1 MSSTHPPANK
11 LSPPTPANPAGDCF
25 QRVRALK
32 ISFCALVLMLA
43 FFQLS
48 ENTADPDLWGHI
60 VYGQEMLHSRSIPK
74 ADIYSWTARGQ
85 PWVNHEVLAEISLG
99 AAHAWLGG
107 SGVLLLKMAMGILTF
122 VLCLRLGISNLPWPD
137 RYIVWAFGALA
148 VVEISYGFAARPQI
162 FTALFLVIELA
173 LLRRIHSGSRAWALG
188 IPLLFLVWINTHGG
202 ALAGFGLLGL
212 AAGMTTAQFLFD
224 KMARRTTSVG
234 GPLLAPQ
241 TVWVLWLAVLGAT
254 AALFCNPWKAGLLRW
269 LIGSVLW
276 LRPDIAEWNPTP
288 LGWDHAVFF
297 ILLALALF
305 AWVFTRRSR
314 AWWEL
319 AGCAAFA
326 FLGWR
331 SLRNAPL
338 CSLVLLALVPPHLVS
353 ALGRFA
359 NHFER
364 GRILVRNAGFQKFA
378 TVLSAVGAMGIGIG
392 TFTLHKEHPLT
403 MEVPGSQYPSEAV
416 AFMRANELRGKLVV
430 FFDWGEMVIFHLPDC
445 PPSLDGR
452 LDTCYPREL
461 IAAQWKF
468 YNAESF
474 DTNVFNPDDADLAL
488 LPANLAGAQAL
499 ARHPGWHAVYYD
511 DTAVILARNVG
522 RFPKLAGQVL
532 PVAGAKDAGRER
544 EAFADH
550 NPRWK

>member
-1 MSSTHPPANK
+1 MSSTNPPAEKSNA
-11 LSPPTPANPAGDCF
+11 SAPADAAGEGF
-25 QRVRALK
+25 QHARALK
-32 ISFCALVLMLA
+32 ISFCALVIMLA
-43 FFQLS
+43 VFQFS

-60 VYGQEMLHSRSIPK
+60 VYGQQMLHSHAIPK
-74 ADIYSWTARGQ
+74 ADIYSWTALGQ

-107 SGVLLLKMAMGILTF
+107 SGVLLLKMVTGILTF
-122 VLCLRLGISNLPWPD
+122 ALCLRLGIANLAWPE
-137 RYIVWAFGALA
+137 RYIAWAFGALA

-162 FTALFLVIELA
+162 FTALFLVIELT

-188 IPLLFLVWINTHGG
+188 IPFLFLVWINTHGG

-212 AAGMTTAQFLFD
+212 TAGMTTLQFLYG
-224 KMARRTTSVG
+224 KMARRTADAGT
-234 GPLLAPQ
+234 PAPQ
-241 TVWVLWLAVLGAT
+241 TILVLWLAVFGAT
-254 AALFCNPWKAGLLRW
+254 AALFCNPWKGELIRW

-297 ILLALALF
+297 ILLALGLF
-305 AWVFTRRSR
+305 AWLFTRRPR

-319 AGCAAFA
+319 AGCVAFA

-338 CSLVLLALVPPHLVS
+338 CSLVLLALAPPHLVS
-353 ALGRFA
+353 ALGKFA
-359 NHFER
+359 SHFER
-364 GRILVRNAGFQKFA
+364 AGMLVRQAGFQKFA
-378 TVLSAVGAMGIGIG
+378 TVLSALAAIGIGIG

-403 MEVPGSQYPSEAV
+403 MEAPGSQYPNDAV
-416 AFMRANELRGKLVV
+416 AFMAANDLRGKLVV

-452 LDTCYPREL
+452 LDTSYSREL

-468 YNAESF
+468 YNGEPY

-488 LPANLAGAQAL
+488 LPPNLAGTQEL
-499 ARHPGWHAVYYD
+499 AKHPGWHLVYYD
-511 DTAVILARNVG
+511 DTAVIMARNVG
-522 RFPKLAGQVL
+522 RFPKLAGQAL
-532 PVAGAKDAGRER
+532 PVAGPKDAARER
-544 EAFADH
+544 VAFADH